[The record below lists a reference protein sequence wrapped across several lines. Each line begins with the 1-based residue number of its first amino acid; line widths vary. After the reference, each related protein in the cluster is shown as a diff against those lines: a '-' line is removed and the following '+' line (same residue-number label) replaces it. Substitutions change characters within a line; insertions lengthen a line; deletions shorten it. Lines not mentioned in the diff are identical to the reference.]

1 MATASSPRKDQGNP
15 QGGQHSLDQAKNE
28 AASASDKAR
37 EALGHVGSA
46 LSSTATAAGTAL
58 SNTASNVGTALGNT
72 ASSIG
77 QRADDAASSVGT
89 GMKSVADTI
98 RNQGPHDGMLGNA
111 TRTVAGAIDQTGKYL
126 EDKHLSGMADDVASM
141 IKSHPIPA
149 VLIGL
154 GVGFLLGR
162 ALRD

>member
-1 MATASSPRKDQGNP
+1 MATASTKGNQGNQGN

-28 AASASDKAR
+28 ASTATDKAR
-37 EALGHVGSA
+37 EALGHVGNA

-58 SNTASNVGTALGNT
+58 SNTASN
-72 ASSIG
+72 IG
-77 QRADDAASSVGT
+77 QRADDAAGSVGT

-98 RNQGPHDGMLGNA
+98 RNQGPHEGMLGNA

>member
-1 MATASSPRKDQGNP
+1 MATASTRKDQGN
-15 QGGQHSLDQAKNE
+15 QGGQGGQQHLDQAKNE
-28 AASASDKAR
+28 AASATDKAR
-37 EALGHVGSA
+37 EALGHVGNA

-58 SNTASNVGTALGNT
+58 SNTASN
-72 ASSIG
+72 IG
-77 QRADDAASSVGT
+77 QRADDAAGSVGT

-98 RNQGPHDGMLGNA
+98 RNQGPHEGMLGNA

-126 EDKHLSGMADDVASM
+126 EEKHLSGMADDVAAV